1 MAKALLIN
9 AEENTLTIVE
19 TPSEDAL
26 YFIQEAVGG
35 YIDAVRG
42 EDIVGYVNDEG
53 LLMGLPYNTLASILF
68 GRHLVGDV
76 LVVGSFSESGEYD
89 GADYNIPEWLV
100 GLAEQYMAENFD
112 TPLV

>member
-19 TPSEDAL
+19 TPSTDAL

-53 LLMGLPYNTLASILF
+53 LLMGLPHNALASIIF
-68 GRHLVGDV
+68 GRYLVGNV
-76 LVVGSFSESGEYD
+76 LVVGSFSEEGEYD
-89 GADYNIPEWLV
+89 GADYDIPVWLHE
-100 GLAEQYMAENFD
+100 LADKYMADNFD